1 MFAPPAPGDLTHA
14 VATAP
19 SSWVATGAASH
30 RMSRPPSVSLMNDTT
45 RRFLSAITE
54 RVPEGGRIVEL
65 RLFPAI
71 RQGGIESGVAVV
83 AVEPPAEAPAS
94 IAAEGE
100 GDVDGSD
107 AAVATLEQD
116 GDAESIAVELDG
128 DDEGRDDGDDEA
140 STLAHGER
148 VVPHV
153 QDGVADD
160 PASAAALALVDT
172 DVIPEMEEGSTG
184 EEIEGS
190 ATYIPSADTSDDES
204 VEDALDDEMTRI
216 VVDAER
222 EVQRVASRQ
231 ASDAVHPE
239 VEADDNT
246 EEAGDADEVE
256 DSSVD
261 ATTEAMQPR
270 QADASDAHDGSANA
284 DEDSPYADAPPPP
297 EAPRRE
303 LLADVADSA
312 KHDEDPD
319 VMRLD
324 DILALPSPDNT
335 DAADE
340 AAEPAE
346 MAPAPRAI
354 QRYAILTASYRLTIK
369 GPDRGK
375 WDVDMIHEADAPLA
389 TVERVARGV
398 AKRSGDGSEPEHFS
412 GESLKQALD
421 APAWIETT

>member
-1 MFAPPAPGDLTHA
+1 
-14 VATAP
+14 
-19 SSWVATGAASH
+19 
-30 RMSRPPSVSLMNDTT
+30 MNDTT

-83 AVEPPAEAPAS
+83 AVEPPAIDPELPAGDVETAEGPS
-94 IAAEGE
+94 AATPAAEVREEAEGSRSE
-100 GDVDGSD
+100 GDDSGLARD
-107 AAVATLEQD
+107 AG
-116 GDAESIAVELDG
+116 GDAGAPV
-128 DDEGRDDGDDEA
+128 
-140 STLAHGER
+140 HGER

-153 QDGVADD
+153 HDGVADD

-172 DVIPEMEEGSTG
+172 DVIPEMEEGNADD
-184 EEIEGS
+184 EVEGS
-190 ATYIPSADTSDDES
+190 RTYIPSADTSDDET
-204 VEDALDDEMTRI
+204 VAEALDDEMTRI

-222 EVQRVASRQ
+222 EVTRVKSRLVSDSVSGDERAGDQ
-231 ASDAVHPE
+231 APEPGDDTDLDDADV
-239 VEADDNT
+239 VEASVGARV
-246 EEAGDADEVE
+246 EGVPGEMAEAIA
-256 DSSVD
+256 
-261 ATTEAMQPR
+261 
-270 QADASDAHDGSANA
+270 ADAQGAPGQATIA
-284 DEDSPYADAPPPP
+284 EEDSPYADAPPPSD
-297 EAPRRE
+297 ALRRE
-303 LLADVADSA
+303 LLADVADA
-312 KHDEDPD
+312 GAHDEDAD

-335 DAADE
+335 DDAGEVAAPE
-340 AAEPAE
+340 ERP
-346 MAPAPRAI
+346 PAPRAI
-354 QRYAILTASYRLTIK
+354 HRYAILTASYRLTIK

>member
-1 MFAPPAPGDLTHA
+1 
-14 VATAP
+14 
-19 SSWVATGAASH
+19 
-30 RMSRPPSVSLMNDTT
+30 MNDTT

-83 AVEPPAEAPAS
+83 AVEPPAEAPPS
-94 IAAEGE
+94 VDGDVLVEGVDAVVATQAHE
-100 GDVDGSD
+100 GDQEAS
-107 AAVATLEQD
+107 A
-116 GDAESIAVELDG
+116 SELDG
-128 DDEGRDDGDDEA
+128 SAEA
-140 STLAHGER
+140 STPMHGER

-153 QDGVADD
+153 RDGVADD
-160 PASAAALALVDT
+160 PAAAAALALVDT
-172 DVIPEMEEGSTG
+172 DVIPEMEEGGSD

-222 EVQRVASRQ
+222 EVKRVASRLASSSLPGDSGADDQ
-231 ASDAVHPE
+231 ASAAAV
-239 VEADDNT
+239 
-246 EEAGDADEVE
+246 
-256 DSSVD
+256 
-261 ATTEAMQPR
+261 
-270 QADASDAHDGSANA
+270 ADALDEMPAEARADSADAEATSDETVIA

-312 KHDEDPD
+312 AHDEDPD

-335 DAADE
+335 DDAGDAV
-340 AAEPAE
+340 EPE
-346 MAPAPRAI
+346 ESTPAPRAI

-421 APAWIETT
+421 APAWLETT

>member
-1 MFAPPAPGDLTHA
+1 
-14 VATAP
+14 
-19 SSWVATGAASH
+19 
-30 RMSRPPSVSLMNDTT
+30 MNDTT

-83 AVEPPAEAPAS
+83 AVEPPAVSPAS
-94 IAAEGE
+94 ADGAGEVEGA
-100 GDVDGSD
+100 D
-107 AAVATLEQD
+107 AAVAPLEQD
-116 GDAESIAVELDG
+116 GEEGPAALELDG
-128 DDEGRDDGDDEA
+128 SEDAD
-140 STLAHGER
+140 SPMVGER

-153 QDGVADD
+153 LDGVADD
-160 PASAAALALVDT
+160 PAAAAALALVDT
-172 DVIPEMEEGSTG
+172 DVIPEMEEGSSG
-184 EEIEGS
+184 DDVEGS

-222 EVQRVASRQ
+222 EVRRVASRQ
-231 ASDAVHPE
+231 ASDAVSPE
-239 VEADDNT
+239 IDANDNT
-246 EEAGDADEVE
+246 AEAPAAGD
-256 DSSVD
+256 D
-261 ATTEAMQPR
+261 ATVEVTAEGIQSH
-270 QADASDAHDGSANA
+270 ASDARDESGIA
-284 DEDSPYADAPPPP
+284 DENSPYADAPPPP
-297 EAPRRE
+297 DAPRRE

-312 KHDEDPD
+312 AHDADPD

-324 DILALPSPDNT
+324 DILALPSPDNSD
-335 DAADE
+335 DAGDAP
-340 AAEPAE
+340 EPQE
-346 MAPAPRAI
+346 SAPAPRAI
-354 QRYAILTASYRLTIK
+354 HRYAILTASYRLTIK